1 MSKPRSKTVIHNQ
14 LRNPDMHDEARTPPG
29 KIMQISER
37 TRLLIVKH
45 VIKNHSKNIW
55 KNAQTLMQI

>member
-1 MSKPRSKTVIHNQ
+1 MGKPRSKTVIHKQ
-14 LRNPDMHDEARTPPG
+14 VRNPDMHDEARMPPG

-45 VIKNHSKNIW
+45 AIKNRSKIFG
-55 KNAQTLMQI
+55 KMHKL